1 MLKKKKKQRKKRS
14 AKYAVILLMMM
25 GLFIGELLFY
35 TWCRVQSVQVKY
47 AISQETGRLQHLT
60 TLRDNLRIELAH
72 LKSPHRITTIAREQ
86 LGLIKPRSKQMIT
99 IP

>member
-1 MLKKKKKQRKKRS
+1 MRQKKKKRKKRS
-14 AKYAVILLMMM
+14 PKYAAIWLMMM

-35 TWCRVQSVQVKY
+35 TWCRVQCVQVKY
-47 AISQETGRLQHLT
+47 AISQETERLQHLT
-60 TLRDNLRIELAH
+60 TLRDNLKIELAH
-72 LKSPHRITTIAREQ
+72 LKSPHRITTIAQEQ